1 MGWLDWST
9 DKPRDDR
16 GARFQPRSELLHR
29 AEYRA
34 PRRHLL
40 TTLLAV
46 CILLTSP
53 FWYPHAW
60 YMTKAAGLN
69 PRWMSSLVTAV
80 ILGCL
85 LWSLV
90 GSFRARRLGFQRAM
104 ADRKAQSR
112 CPGCDYELKDLP
124 TDNDGMTTC
133 PECGCAWKL

>member
-1 MGWLDWST
+1 
-9 DKPRDDR
+9 
-16 GARFQPRSELLHR
+16 
-29 AEYRA
+29 
-34 PRRHLL
+34 
-40 TTLLAV
+40 
-46 CILLTSP
+46 
-53 FWYPHAW
+53 
-60 YMTKAAGLN
+60 MTKAAGLN